1 MVTFSVAHGS
11 GACNV
16 QCCLQSC
23 LVSHMAE
30 ESQDS
35 PFSNGERAKARKF
48 YSWRY
53 CHYFKIVEVGD
64 KILRTC
70 AHVVPCVLLAKNLCR
85 VLLS

>member
-1 MVTFSVAHGS
+1 MVTFSVARGS

-35 PFSNGERAKARKF
+35 PFSNGERARQENF
-48 YSWRY
+48 T
-53 CHYFKIVEVGD
+53 VGD
-64 KILRTC
+64 TAIILRS
-70 AHVVPCVLLAKNLCR
+70 LK
-85 VLLS
+85 